1 MSATKVISKPQHH
14 RIRFSPLIRYL
25 RLALVPVIIL
35 ALSLIP
41 RQSSTAQA
49 GWQWYKTDTHT
60 HSSISADGYVDLG
73 ILSQEA
79 KDAGYNALFLTD
91 HNLASQ
97 FPAHGIA
104 YNRPFEDSYLHWNKG
119 VFGTHN
125 LTTNELAA
133 APVNT
138 GTKSLHLVSSS
149 TGSAETHLWG
159 IRGPN
164 FRSGEIT
171 LKFSVFPTQ
180 ITAGSGAYVSVSIGG
195 DARVK
200 TPPAPT
206 GGPIGYTTQAGVISP
221 GKSTILVWQLGA
233 ARTASTDP
241 NARVITYPLSYTL
254 NTWNHYTIN
263 VTSGRSP
270 CGGRACRSW
279 R

>member
-1 MSATKVISKPQHH
+1 MSATKAISKPQQH
-14 RIRFSPLIRYL
+14 RIRISPLIRYL

-91 HNLASQ
+91 HNLASE

-125 LTTNELAA
+125 LTTNELTA
-133 APVNT
+133 APVRVNRHHPLIRAAAVAVGKAF
-138 GTKSLHLVSSS
+138 GTPPCLVRSGGTNPAVGAFHHTFRVPTALVGFGLPDDHIHAPNEKFHL
-149 TGSAETHLWG
+149 
-159 IRGPN
+159 PN
-164 FRSGEIT
+164 FHKGIATSIRFLQEVGGSNHMVDNNFRWDTTAQSRAAT
-171 LKFSVFPTQ
+171 L
-180 ITAGSGAYVSVSIGG
+180 
-195 DARVK
+195 
-200 TPPAPT
+200 
-206 GGPIGYTTQAGVISP
+206 
-221 GKSTILVWQLGA
+221 
-233 ARTASTDP
+233 
-241 NARVITYPLSYTL
+241 
-254 NTWNHYTIN
+254 
-263 VTSGRSP
+263 
-270 CGGRACRSW
+270 
-279 R
+279 